1 MDISKIENLDTL
13 CVQAGFQPKSGDP
26 RIAPIVQSTTFYY
39 EQAEQLADLF
49 DLKSDGFFYSRLG
62 NPTCDVLERKV
73 SALEGGIGALAT
85 SSGQAASTI
94 LATNLCAAGDHII
107 CAQTVYGGTFN
118 LFDVT
123 LRKLGIETTF
133 VPPDATEEQI
143 EREVRPNTRLI
154 FGETIANPAITV
166 LAFEQYAA
174 VAKRHGIVFAVDNT
188 LATPIHCRPLKLGA
202 NIVLHSATKYLD
214 GHATSVGGLLVDG
227 GNFRFE
233 GNPRYPEFNRPDESY
248 HGLVY
253 ARDCGRAA
261 FIVKARVQMMRD
273 LGAMMA
279 PMNAFLI
286 NLGTE
291 TLAVRMERTSK
302 NALEIARRLQQSD
315 KVEFVKYPMLE
326 DFAYRENA
334 AKYLTGG
341 GGGMLSFGLKG
352 GRAACEK
359 LIGNLNFVALVTHV
373 ADLRSSVI
381 HPASTTHRQ
390 LSEEALKD
398 AGVPANLIRF
408 SAGIENVEDIW
419 ADLEQALARS

>member
-73 SALEGGIGALAT
+73 SALEGGIAALAT

-227 GNFRFE
+227 GNFTFE

-261 FIVKARVQMMRD
+261 FIVKARVQMIRD

-291 TLAVRMERTSK
+291 TLAIRMERTSK

>member
-227 GNFRFE
+227 GNFTFE

-261 FIVKARVQMMRD
+261 FIVKARVQIMRD

>member
-166 LAFEQYAA
+166 LVFEQYAA

-227 GNFRFE
+227 GNFTFE

-302 NALEIARRLQQSD
+302 NALEIARHLQQSD

>member
-227 GNFRFE
+227 GNFTFE
-233 GNPRYPEFNRPDESY
+233 GNPRYPEFNRPDDSY

>member
-227 GNFRFE
+227 GNFTFE

>member
-154 FGETIANPAITV
+154 FGETIANPASTV
-166 LAFEQYAA
+166 LACEQYAA

-227 GNFRFE
+227 GNFTFE

>member
-227 GNFRFE
+227 GNFTFE

-315 KVEFVKYPMLE
+315 EVEFVKYPLLE